1 MSTRV
6 GLLLTMFG
14 VLLPHCFALAIIGL
28 TLTALAVG
36 TDWQTRCLAEPG

>member
-6 GLLLTMFG
+6 GLLLTMLG
-14 VLLPHCFALAIIGL
+14 ALLPHCFALAIIGL

-36 TDWQTRCLAEPG
+36 MELAGRR